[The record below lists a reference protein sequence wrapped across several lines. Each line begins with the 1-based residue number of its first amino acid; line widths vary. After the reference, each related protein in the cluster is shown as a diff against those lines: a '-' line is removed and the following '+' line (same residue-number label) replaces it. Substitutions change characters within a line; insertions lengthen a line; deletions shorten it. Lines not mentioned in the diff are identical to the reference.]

1 MPNSLLHRCSPPQQ
15 VRTAG
20 ELDDEV
26 PNLGAILLE
35 LPKTISRLLTVPP
48 PKKVSISRGLL
59 KSPPCLCG
67 NILCPVIEINAYLC
81 TCVRQIHAC
90 IVGEPKSAR

>member
-15 VRTAG
+15 VRAAG
-20 ELDDEV
+20 ELGDEV

-48 PKKVSISRGLL
+48 PKKSIHQQRAAKISSLPMWEHFVSCDRNQCIFMH
-59 KSPPCLCG
+59 LCKA
-67 NILCPVIEINAYLC
+67 N
-81 TCVRQIHAC
+81 TCMYCR
-90 IVGEPKSAR
+90 RT